1 MMEGENIVQYFKGVK
16 EDVNAIRG
24 ENGTI
29 EDEIMIR
36 KVLRN
41 LLPIYSIRVS
51 TIEEPRCT
59 PCKKFTLEGVVSR
72 LISFEMP
79 KFDNYTPTT
88 IGSSSK
94 SQVILSKKKG
104 KYVKSESDIFDDEID
119 ELEALL
125 GKIFGR

>member
-51 TIEEPRCT
+51 TIEELRCT
-59 PCKKFTLEGVVSR
+59 
-72 LISFEMP
+72 
-79 KFDNYTPTT
+79 
-88 IGSSSK
+88 
-94 SQVILSKKKG
+94 
-104 KYVKSESDIFDDEID
+104 
-119 ELEALL
+119 
-125 GKIFGR
+125 